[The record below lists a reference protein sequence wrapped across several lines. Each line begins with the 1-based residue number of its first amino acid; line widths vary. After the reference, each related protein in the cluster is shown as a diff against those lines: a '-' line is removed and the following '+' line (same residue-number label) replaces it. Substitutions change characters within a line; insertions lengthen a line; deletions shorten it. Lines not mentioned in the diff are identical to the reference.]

1 MCYDVLVAPLF
12 PQPLRRLFPGRHA
25 RRLPH
30 MPAPHP
36 LKQQQQQR
44 QQQPPQPKAAGST
57 ASGRHRGASPAAV
70 AAAATELLQQVAAVA
85 NGGSGGD
92 AYQLDPTARRQA
104 LRLKLQRI
112 LVTALA
118 VLLYVK
124 TRSWLAGDQVGA
136 GCLKQEWG
144 SSGTRGGVARVGAA
158 LAVVW
163 GARALRGI
171 CAKVVH

>member
-30 MPAPHP
+30 MPAAHP
-36 LKQQQQQR
+36 LKQQQQQ
-44 QQQPPQPKAAGST
+44 QPPAQQPPQPKAAGST

-92 AYQLDPTARRQA
+92 AYQPDPAARRQA

-136 GCLKQEWG
+136 GCLE
-144 SSGTRGGVARVGAA
+144 TRVG
-158 LAVVW
+158 
-163 GARALRGI
+163 
-171 CAKVVH
+171 